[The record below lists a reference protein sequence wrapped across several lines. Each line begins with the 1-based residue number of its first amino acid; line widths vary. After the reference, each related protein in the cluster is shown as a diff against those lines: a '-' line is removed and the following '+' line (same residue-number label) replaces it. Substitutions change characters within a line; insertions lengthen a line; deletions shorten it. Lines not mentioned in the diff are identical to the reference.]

1 MSLVTCAA
9 PVNFNNENNLKKSV
23 PQRKQTYKNKETT
36 PKKIKKEQIEH
47 IYNEP
52 DDDGFGLAD
61 FTPVQTY
68 LQNQYQKNE
77 HSGGVTNLETTNIN
91 ENIKQPTNNT
101 EDTPVSQEAFSE
113 LESNYSKDYYNQY
126 RYPGS
131 YVAPQPSIDSQA
143 ELLKKLDNILYL
155 LEEQQEDKTNLIT
168 EELILYV
175 FLGVFIIYV
184 LDSFVKVGKYV
195 R

>member
-1 MSLVTCAA
+1 M
-9 PVNFNNENNLKKSV
+9 
-23 PQRKQTYKNKETT
+23 
-36 PKKIKKEQIEH
+36 
-47 IYNEP
+47 
-52 DDDGFGLAD
+52 
-61 FTPVQTY
+61 
-68 LQNQYQKNE
+68 
-77 HSGGVTNLETTNIN
+77 N

-101 EDTPVSQEAFSE
+101 EDTPVSQEAFSQ

-131 YVAPQPSIDSQA
+131 YVAPQSSIDSQA

-175 FLGVFIIYV
+175 FLGVFVIYV